1 MRRAHIVLLLVVV
14 VALAGCVGGTGGDGG
29 EGADGVNGV
38 DGNESGVETTAAVA
52 VGIGEN
58 SPPGVLERLNLSQSD
73 RLLLQQAQQ
82 SSGNLSEEEQRRV
95 GELQQD
101 IQQAQQEIRQ
111 EEQQAVE
118 ENRNAF
124 ESAVNGSETLA
135 IDDSID
141 QSSSS
146 LFLVTGSPS
155 EILGLLE
162 EDGVEGI
169 LSESRYEDLREQRQQ
184 QAPRPGGPPASP

>member
-1 MRRAHIVLLLVVV
+1 MRKTHIVLLLVAA

-29 EGADGVNGV
+29 DGVGDVN
-38 DGNESGVETTAAVA
+38 GNESDVDESTAAVA

-73 RLLLQQAQQ
+73 QLLLQQAQQ
-82 SSGNLSEEEQRRV
+82 SSGNLSEEEQQRV
-95 GELQQD
+95 GELRQD
-101 IQQAQQEIRQ
+101 IQQAQQEIQ
-111 EEQQAVE
+111 EEEQQAVE
-118 ENRNAF
+118 ENREAF
-124 ESAVNGSETLA
+124 ESAVNSSESLV

-141 QSSSS
+141 QSGSS
-146 LFLVTGSPS
+146 LYLVTGSPS
-155 EILGLLE
+155 GILGLLE

-184 QAPRPGGPPASP
+184 QAPRPGGPPRR

>member
-1 MRRAHIVLLLVVV
+1 MRKTHIALLLVAV

-29 EGADGVNGV
+29 DGVNGV

-73 RLLLQQAQQ
+73 QLLLQQAQQ
-82 SSGNLSEEEQRRV
+82 SSGNLSEEEQQRV

-146 LFLVTGSPS
+146 LFLVSGSPS
-155 EILGLLE
+155 KILGLLE
-162 EDGVEGI
+162 EDGAEGI

-184 QAPRPGGPPASP
+184 QAPRPGGPPRR

>member
-1 MRRAHIVLLLVVV
+1 MRKKHIVLLLVAV
-14 VALAGCVGGTGGDGG
+14 VALTGCVGGTGGDGG
-29 EGADGVNGV
+29 DGTNGV
-38 DGNESGVETTAAVA
+38 DGNESGVDEATAAVA
-52 VGIGEN
+52 VGIGDDA
-58 SPPGVLERLNLSQSD
+58 PAGVLERLNLSRSD

-82 SSGNLSEEEQRRV
+82 SSANLSEEEQQRV
-95 GELQQD
+95 RELQQD
-101 IQQAQQEIRQ
+101 IQQAQQDIQE

-124 ESAVNGSETLA
+124 ESAVNGSETLV

-141 QSSSS
+141 QSQTS
-146 LFLVTGSPS
+146 LFLISGSPS

-169 LSESRYEDLREQRQQ
+169 LSESRYESLREQRQQ
-184 QAPRPGGPPASP
+184 QAPRPGGPPTR

>member
-1 MRRAHIVLLLVVV
+1 MRKTHIVLLLVTV

-29 EGADGVNGV
+29 GDGVGDLN
-38 DGNESGVETTAAVA
+38 GNESDVDEATAAVA

-58 SPPGVLERLNLSQSD
+58 SPPGVLERLNLSRSD
-73 RLLLQQAQQ
+73 QLLLQQAQQ
-82 SSGNLSEEEQRRV
+82 SPEGLSEEEQQRV
-95 GELQQD
+95 EELQGE
-101 IQQAQQEIRQ
+101 IQQAQQEIQ
-111 EEQQAVE
+111 EEEQQAVE
-118 ENRNAF
+118 ENREAF
-124 ESAVNGSETLA
+124 ESAVNGSESLV

-146 LFLVTGSPS
+146 LFLVKGNPS

-169 LSESRYEDLREQRQQ
+169 LSRSRYENLREQRQQ

>member
-1 MRRAHIVLLLVVV
+1 MRKTHIVLLLVAV

-29 EGADGVNGV
+29 DGVGDVN
-38 DGNESGVETTAAVA
+38 GNESGVDEATAAVA
-52 VGIGEN
+52 VGIGED
-58 SPPGVLERLNLSQSD
+58 SVPGVLERLNLSQSD
-73 RLLLQQAQQ
+73 QLLLQQSQQ
-82 SSGNLSEEEQRRV
+82 PSANLSDEEQQRV

-101 IQQAQQEIRQ
+101 IQQAQQDIQE

-146 LFLVTGSPS
+146 LFLVSGSPS

-162 EDGVEGI
+162 QDGVEGI
-169 LSESRYEDLREQRQQ
+169 LSESRYESLREQRQQ
-184 QAPRPGGPPASP
+184 QAPRPGGPPAP

>member
-1 MRRAHIVLLLVVV
+1 MRRTHTVLFLVAV
-14 VALAGCVGGTGGDGG
+14 VALAGCVGGTGGDSG
-29 EGADGVNGV
+29 DGVGDAN
-38 DGNESGVETTAAVA
+38 GNESDVDEATAAVA

-58 SPPGVLERLNLSQSD
+58 SPPGVLERLNLSRSD
-73 RLLLQQAQQ
+73 RVLLQQAQQ
-82 SSGNLSEEEQRRV
+82 SSGNLSEEEQQRV
-95 GELQQD
+95 RELQQD
-101 IQQAQQEIRQ
+101 IQQAQQDIQE

-118 ENRNAF
+118 ENREAF
-124 ESAVNGSETLA
+124 ESAVNGSETLV

-169 LSESRYEDLREQRQQ
+169 LSESQYENLREQRQQ
-184 QAPRPGGPPASP
+184 QAPRPGGPPRR

>member
-1 MRRAHIVLLLVVV
+1 MRKTHIILLLVAV

-29 EGADGVNGV
+29 DGVGDVN
-38 DGNESGVETTAAVA
+38 GNESDVDEATAAVA

-58 SPPGVLERLNLSQSD
+58 SPPGVLERLNLSLSD
-73 RLLLQQAQQ
+73 QRLLQQAQQ
-82 SSGNLSEEEQRRV
+82 SPGNLSEDEQQRV
-95 GELQQD
+95 SELRQD
-101 IQQAQQEIRQ
+101 IQQAQQDMQE

-118 ENRNAF
+118 ENREAF
-124 ESAVNGSETLA
+124 EAAVNSSETLV

-141 QSSSS
+141 QSGSS
-146 LFLVTGSPS
+146 LYLVTGSPS
-155 EILGLLE
+155 GILGLLE

-184 QAPRPGGPPASP
+184 QAPRPGGPPRR

>member
-1 MRRAHIVLLLVVV
+1 MRRAHIVLLLVAV

-29 EGADGVNGV
+29 DGANGVNET
-38 DGNESGVETTAAVA
+38 DGNQSDVEMTAAVA
-52 VGIGEN
+52 VGIGDN

-101 IQQAQQEIRQ
+101 IQQAQQEMRQ

-124 ESAVNGSETLA
+124 ESAVNSTETLS

-155 EILGLLE
+155 EILELLE

-169 LSESRYEDLREQRQQ
+169 LSQSRYEELREQRQQ
-184 QAPRPGGPPASP
+184 QAPRPGGPPRR